1 MSAMIRLFVLWLF
14 FVPTAYAAKL
24 AYNLEPQN
32 IAQNTWV
39 LQGKSED
46 FSKKNGGNIVNTAFI
61 VTEEGVVVFDTG
73 PSRRYGEAMRKAIAA
88 ITDKP
93 VILVLNSHHHPDHF
107 LGNQAFA
114 DVPIKSLP
122 ETGKQ
127 IAQQGNA
134 FAENMYRLVGDW
146 MRATEVQLPSGP
158 LDVEYMQVG
167 GHKLRFI
174 QMTGHSGA
182 DLVMLDETTGV
193 LFASDMIF
201 FRRAL
206 TTPHTPGLDIW
217 LSDLTTLA
225 SLKYDHI
232 VPGHGPLDTDHQSIT
247 EMVDY
252 IRWLDS
258 TLKQAAAQGL
268 SMNEV
273 MSLPIDERFKPIA
286 LAKSEF
292 VRTVFHLYA
301 KYEAAQF

>member
-1 MSAMIRLFVLWLF
+1 
-14 FVPTAYAAKL
+14 
-24 AYNLEPQN
+24 
-32 IAQNTWV
+32 
-39 LQGKSED
+39 
-46 FSKKNGGNIVNTAFI
+46 
-61 VTEEGVVVFDTG
+61 
-73 PSRRYGEAMRKAIAA
+73 
-88 ITDKP
+88 
-93 VILVLNSHHHPDHF
+93 
-107 LGNQAFA
+107 
-114 DVPIKSLP
+114 
-122 ETGKQ
+122 
-127 IAQQGNA
+127 
-134 FAENMYRLVGDW
+134 
-146 MRATEVQLPSGP
+146 
-158 LDVEYMQVG
+158 
-167 GHKLRFI
+167 
-174 QMTGHSGA
+174 
-182 DLVMLDETTGV
+182 MLDETTGV

-252 IRWLDS
+252 IRWLDA
-258 TLKQAAAQGL
+258 TLKQAAEQGL

-301 KYEAAQF
+301 EYEAAQF